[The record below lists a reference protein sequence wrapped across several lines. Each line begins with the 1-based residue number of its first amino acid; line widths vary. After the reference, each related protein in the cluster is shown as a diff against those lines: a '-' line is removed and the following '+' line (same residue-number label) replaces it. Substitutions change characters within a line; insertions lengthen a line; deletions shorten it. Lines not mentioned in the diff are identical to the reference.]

1 MLAVTGDFE
10 PRQLTPKLK
19 AFLAKLPKGSAPD
32 AGPAFAGPQAGTY
45 EEIQPRQQAVVFQAY
60 PGPGIRAADHYVSE
74 VADEVFSGMASNLFE
89 RVREQKGL
97 AYFVRSTRVL
107 GLDVG
112 AFGFYAGTSPEKA
125 REVLDE
131 IEAEIRRMQDGGITP
146 DELLR
151 CQTRLKAARRMS
163 LQTNGA
169 RAMQAA
175 LNAVYCLPV
184 NDWKNY
190 DAKIEA
196 VTIEQLRDF
205 ARRHFTPEQR
215 VQLIVRP

>member
-1 MLAVTGDFE
+1 MHED
-10 PRQLTPKLK
+10 
-19 AFLAKLPKGSAPD
+19 
-32 AGPAFAGPQAGTY
+32 
-45 EEIQPRQQAVVFQAY
+45 IQPRQQAVVFQAY
-60 PGPGIRAADHYVSE
+60 PCPGIRGADHFVSE

-97 AYFVRSTRVL
+97 AYFVRSSRVL
-107 GLDVG
+107 GVASGL
-112 AFGFYAGTSPEKA
+112 FGFYAGTTPEKA

-131 IEAEIRRMQDGGITP
+131 IEAEIRRVQDGGIAP
-146 DELLR
+146 EELLR

-169 RAMQAA
+169 RALQAA
-175 LNAVYCLPV
+175 LNAVYGLPI

-190 DAKIEA
+190 DAKIDA

-205 ARRHFTPEQR
+205 ARTHFTPAQR
-215 VQLIVRP
+215 VELIVRP

>member
-1 MLAVTGDFE
+1 MVAVARRLVRQKFFGDHPLAIDSHGTEEGLKAVTPAGLRALHKQLLVTGNCVLAVTGDFE

-19 AFLAKLPKGSAPD
+19 AFLAKLPKGS
-32 AGPAFAGPQAGTY
+32 
-45 EEIQPRQQAVVFQAY
+45 
-60 PGPGIRAADHYVSE
+60 
-74 VADEVFSGMASNLFE
+74 
-89 RVREQKGL
+89 
-97 AYFVRSTRVL
+97 VL
-107 GLDVG
+107 N
-112 AFGFYAGTSPEKA
+112 
-125 REVLDE
+125 E

-205 ARRHFTPEQR
+205 ARRYFTPEQR
-215 VQLIVRP
+215 VELIVRP

>member
-1 MLAVTGDFE
+1 M
-10 PRQLTPKLK
+10 
-19 AFLAKLPKGSAPD
+19 
-32 AGPAFAGPQAGTY
+32 Y

-60 PGPGIRAADHYVSE
+60 PCSGIRGEDHYVSE

-97 AYFVRSTRVL
+97 AYFVRSSRVL
-107 GLDVG
+107 AVDTGF
-112 AFGFYAGTSPEKA
+112 FGFYAGTAPDKA

-131 IEAEIRRMQDGGITP
+131 IEAEIRRVQDGGIAP
-146 DELLR
+146 EELLR

-175 LNAVYCLPV
+175 LNAVYGLPV

-190 DAKIEA
+190 DARIDA

-205 ARRHFTPEQR
+205 ARRRFTPEQR
-215 VQLIVRP
+215 VQLVVRP